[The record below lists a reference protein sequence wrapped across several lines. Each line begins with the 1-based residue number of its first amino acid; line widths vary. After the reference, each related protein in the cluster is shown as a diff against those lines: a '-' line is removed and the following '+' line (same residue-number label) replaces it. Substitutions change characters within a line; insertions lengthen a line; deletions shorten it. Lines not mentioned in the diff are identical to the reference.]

1 MLPSAPS
8 IGSGTSSTLSEQL
21 AEVCGTD
28 PSWFCQQVTSWTNN
42 DAVTRIAAAVD
53 LFSVL
58 LIIIAAV
65 IANRLLRRLIRRA
78 VRRIAGQPDR
88 PRFWQRRTAAAREA
102 GREHVLQGVR
112 QQQRVEAL
120 STVLQSAGSAVIVTV
135 GAFLVLDEFGVN
147 LAPLLAGAGVLGIA
161 LGFGAQALVRDFLAG
176 IFIITEDQFGVSDII
191 TIDREVSGTVEAMS
205 LRTTRLR
212 AVDGTVWHIP
222 NGEIRRVG
230 NQSQHWSRAL
240 LDIEVAYDTPLNQA
254 EAVIKRVADELAAVE
269 DDILDEP
276 TVWGVEALAANGVVI
291 RLVLKTT
298 PSEQWRISRELRRR
312 IKDAFDAEGIEI
324 PLPQRTTWVRYEDGG
339 PPGVAEPVGA
349 PGPDGVRQ
357 D

>member
-1 MLPSAPS
+1 M
-8 IGSGTSSTLSEQL
+8 I
-21 AEVCGTD
+21 
-28 PSWFCQQVTSWTNN
+28 F
-42 DAVTRIAAAVD
+42 
-53 LFSVL
+53 
-58 LIIIAAV
+58 
-65 IANRLLRRLIRRA
+65 
-78 VRRIAGQPDR
+78 
-88 PRFWQRRTAAAREA
+88 
-102 GREHVLQGVR
+102 
-112 QQQRVEAL
+112 
-120 STVLQSAGSAVIVTV
+120 TVAT
-135 GAFLVLDEFGVN
+135 FLVLDEFGVN

-176 IFIITEDQFGVSDII
+176 IFIITEDQFGVGDII
-191 TIDREVSGTVEAMS
+191 TIDQEVGGTVEAMS

-240 LDIEVAYDTPLNQA
+240 LDIKVAYDTPIDLA
-254 EAVIKRVADELAAVE
+254 EAVIKRVADEFAAVE

-276 TVWGVEALAANGVVI
+276 TVWGVEALEASGIVI

-324 PLPQRTTWVRYEDGG
+324 PFPQQTTWVRYEDGS
-339 PPGVAEPVGA
+339 PSDRDQPVGV
-349 PGPDGVRQ
+349 DGRPSAG
-357 D
+357 

>member
-1 MLPSAPS
+1 MLSSAPS
-8 IGSGTSSTLSEQL
+8 IGSGTPSALSDQL
-21 AEVCGTD
+21 AEVCGND
-28 PSWFCQQVTSWTNN
+28 PSWFCQQVTSWTDN

-58 LIIIAAV
+58 LIVLAA
-65 IANRLLRRLIRRA
+65 IFAIRLLRRLIRRG
-78 VRRIAGQPDR
+78 VRRIAGEPNR
-88 PRFWQRRTAAAREA
+88 PRFWRRRTAAAPDTT
-102 GREHVLQGVR
+102 REHIRQGVR

-120 STVLQSAGSAVIVTV
+120 STVLQSAGTAVIATV
-135 GAFLVLDEFGVN
+135 ATFLVLDEFGVN

-161 LGFGAQALVRDFLAG
+161 LGFGAQALVRDFLSG
-176 IFIITEDQFGVSDII
+176 IFIITEDQFGVGDII
-191 TIDREVSGTVEAMS
+191 TIDREVGGTVEAMS

-240 LDIEVAYDTPLNQA
+240 LDIQVAYDTPLSQA
-254 EAVIKRVADELAAVE
+254 EEVIKRVADELAVVD

-276 TVWGVEALAANGVVI
+276 TVWGVEALAASGIVI

-324 PLPQRTTWVRYEDGG
+324 PLPQQTTWVRYEDG
-339 PPGVAEPVGA
+339 PTAPAEPVGA
-349 PGPDGVRQ
+349 AGRNDAG
-357 D
+357 

>member
-8 IGSGTSSTLSEQL
+8 IGTGTSSALSEQL
-21 AEVCGTD
+21 AEACGTD
-28 PSWFCQQVTSWTNN
+28 PSWFCQQVTSWTDN

-58 LIIIAAV
+58 VIIFAAAV
-65 IANRLLRRLIRRA
+65 VVRLMRRLIRRG
-78 VRRIAGQPDR
+78 VRRIAGQPNR
-88 PRFWQRRTAAAREA
+88 PRFWRRHPNAASEA
-102 GREHVLQGVR
+102 GREQMRQGVR

-120 STVLQSAGSAVIVTV
+120 STVLQSAGSALVITV
-135 GAFLVLDEFGVN
+135 AAFLVLDEFGVN

-176 IFIITEDQFGVSDII
+176 IFIITEDQFGVGDII
-191 TIDREVSGTVEAMS
+191 TIDREVGGTVEAMS

-212 AVDGTVWHIP
+212 AVDGTVWHVP

-240 LDIEVAYDTPLNQA
+240 LDIEVAYDTPLDQA
-254 EAVIKRVADELAAVE
+254 EAVIKRAADELAAVE
-269 DDILDEP
+269 EDILDEP
-276 TVWGVEALAANGVVI
+276 TVWGVEAFAASGIVI

-312 IKDAFDAEGIEI
+312 IKEAFDAEGIEI
-324 PLPQRTTWVRYEDGG
+324 PLPQQTTWIRYEDGG
-339 PPGVAEPVGA
+339 EPAPPIPARSA
-349 PGPDGVRQ
+349 GPKP
-357 D
+357 